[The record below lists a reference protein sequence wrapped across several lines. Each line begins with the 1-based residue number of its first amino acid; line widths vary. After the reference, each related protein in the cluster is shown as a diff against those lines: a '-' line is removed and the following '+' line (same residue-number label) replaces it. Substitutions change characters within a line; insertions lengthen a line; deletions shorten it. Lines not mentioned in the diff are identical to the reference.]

1 MGNLLIAN
9 GYDFDL
15 LNDDIIQNR
24 AKIEDGK
31 IVVRNLEYKV
41 LILPNIEA
49 LPLETMRFI
58 ERYVREGGVAIA
70 LERTPS
76 QSTGFQSH
84 VAKDRE
90 VQAMANRLFKQRRFG
105 EGTTYSFKTVMDR
118 SDVLE
123 RKSSALDP
131 FLNAIR
137 AHIAPDF
144 GIDFAGEGLRENRG
158 LTFIHRK
165 LEGDID
171 LYFVTN
177 IQDRASE
184 IPITFRVKNKT
195 PRRWN
200 PYSGEVSDIHA
211 YRETDQGTEIALRL
225 PPYASTF
232 VVFVPGKKTNRVE
245 KTNFQSILSVSAKKV
260 EALASKNGAHF
271 VRMPGGNPIHVE
283 VEGLPAPSVVN
294 GEWEMRLAGR
304 NFPEVKKTMEHLES
318 WTKDPETES
327 FSGTGQYEVA
337 FDLPADTVADELHWI
352 LDLGKVGNIAEV
364 ELNGT
369 PVGTRWMRGQR
380 LDVTDA
386 LRPGRNRLVILVTN
400 TLINRASHL
409 KEPPPVPEALV
420 PYYGSGLTPYSASRR
435 GPIGFK
441 PLPASGLMGPVVL
454 QPLKQVTVP
463 LQ

>member
-1 MGNLLIAN
+1 MSSLN

-24 AKIEDGK
+24 AKIVDGK
-31 IVVRNLEYKV
+31 IVVRGLEYKV
-41 LILPNIEA
+41 LILPNIET

-70 LERTPS
+70 LEKIPS
-76 QSTGFQSH
+76 RSTGFLDH
-84 VAKDRE
+84 AANDRE
-90 VQAMANRLFKQRRFG
+90 VQASAKRLFKKRRFG
-105 EGTTYSFKTVMDR
+105 EGTTYSLEIVMDR
-118 SDVLE
+118 SNVLE

-144 GIDFAGEGLRENRG
+144 GIDFAREGLRENKG
-158 LTFIHRK
+158 LTFIHRQ
-165 LEGDID
+165 LQGNVD

-184 IPITFRVKNKT
+184 IPITFRVTGKT
-195 PRRWN
+195 PRQWN
-200 PYSGEVSDIHA
+200 PYNGEVSDIHT
-211 YRETDQGTEIALRL
+211 YRKNQHGTEIALKL

-232 VVFVPGKKTNRVE
+232 VLFEPGEENDHVE
-245 KTNFQSILSVSAKKV
+245 ETNFERILQVSVGQI

-271 VRMPGGNPIHVE
+271 IRLPGRDRIAIE
-283 VEGLPAPSVVN
+283 VEALPAPHSVN
-294 GEWEMRLAGR
+294 GEWKMTLAGQS
-304 NFPEVKKTMEHLES
+304 FPEVKKKMQHLAS
-318 WTKDPETES
+318 WTTDPETES
-327 FSGTGQYEVA
+327 FSGTGRYELE
-337 FDLPADTVADELHWI
+337 FDLPADKVGGELRWF
-352 LDLGKVGNIAEV
+352 LDMGKVGNIAEV

-369 PVGTRWMRGQR
+369 LVGTRWMRGQT
-380 LDVTDA
+380 LDVTAA
-386 LRPGRNRLVILVTN
+386 LRSGHNRLVILVTN

-441 PLPASGLMGPVVL
+441 PLPASGLIGPVVL
-454 QPLKQVTVP
+454 QPFKHVTVP